1 MKIYVSCYIPSI
13 KQTVMR
19 ILQLRADSTILEA
32 RDYILTLLGLG
43 EKKVLASL
51 GLEREEYLFSGTQV
65 YVEALHTHIDV
76 LHMREQQKLEPC
88 YTLQEEFMR
97 HEHRS
102 PKNGDIFKLRLVLPR
117 FDEEISGDEKAVEES
132 KSGRKRNL
140 EEANHDA
147 GPSSSP
153 LYGISMPIM
162 NCSRVNM
169 VKISPWEDFLHSNEN
184 ENGIVFQPNSSTIR
198 SISR

>member
-1 MKIYVSCYIPSI
+1 
-13 KQTVMR
+13 MR
-19 ILQLRADSTILEA
+19 ILQLRVDSTILEA
-32 RDYILTLLGLG
+32 HNYILILLGLG

-51 GLEREEYLFSGTQV
+51 GLECEEYLFSGTQV
-65 YVEALHTHIDV
+65 YVEALQTHIDV

-117 FDEEISGDEKAVEES
+117 FDEEISADEKAIEES

-140 EEANHDA
+140 EESNHDA
-147 GPSSSP
+147 GPSSS
-153 LYGISMPIM
+153 LLSGISMPIM
-162 NCSRVNM
+162 NPRIMIKS
-169 VKISPWEDFLHSNEN
+169 SPWEDFFHSNEN
-184 ENGIVFQPNSSTIR
+184 ELA
-198 SISR
+198 

>member
-1 MKIYVSCYIPSI
+1 MYVSCYIPSI

-19 ILQLRADSTILEA
+19 ILQLRVDITVLEA

-51 GLEREEYLFSGTQV
+51 GLEREEYLFSGTQM

-102 PKNGDIFKLRLVLPR
+102 PKTGDIFKLRLVLPT
-117 FDEEISGDEKAVEES
+117 FDDETNVDEKAEEC
-132 KSGRKRNL
+132 KARRKRNL

-147 GPSSSP
+147 GPSSFHP
-153 LYGISMPIM
+153 FGIFMPIINPM
-162 NCSRVNM
+162 PI
-169 VKISPWEDFLHSNEN
+169 VKSSHWEEFLHSNDN
-184 ENGIVFQPNSSTIR
+184 ENNLTFQVSS
-198 SISR
+198 